1 MWKGN
6 SNIRWSLKQL
16 EKLEVRFPT
25 GFDSIVAG
33 ERVINEEDYVSNEP
47 IKVRKYNEELRYAKR
62 AIK

>member
-1 MWKGN
+1 
-6 SNIRWSLKQL
+6 
-16 EKLEVRFPT
+16 
-25 GFDSIVAG
+25 VAG